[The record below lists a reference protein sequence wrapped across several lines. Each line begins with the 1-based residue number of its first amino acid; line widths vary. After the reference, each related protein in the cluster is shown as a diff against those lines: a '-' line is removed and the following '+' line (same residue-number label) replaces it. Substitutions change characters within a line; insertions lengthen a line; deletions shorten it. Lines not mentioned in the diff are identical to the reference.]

1 MRLREI
7 RDTVL
12 KTSAIQDR
20 ALQNLE
26 FNQLK
31 IDSADTT
38 ALIRSFQSC
47 RKEERYAYHS
57 SHAWMNL
64 DSQVVLPEC
73 KSIGIAGMLVCALH
87 SSTTIAKAPCF
98 APEGGRQQTDLAVFG
113 RDRNREA
120 EMNTALP
127 GYDEQLFTKLKGLR
141 MAMGS
146 SSSKSVQQL
155 SQKIQF
161 SAGAVVEIG
170 NIARSLGLEEVTAQ
184 TLSEQMKDYLRDNSR
199 AISPGRITNL
209 EDEEEEEE
217 VSEEEEV

>member
-20 ALQNLE
+20 ALLNLE

-38 ALIRSFQSC
+38 ALIRSSQSC
-47 RKEERYAYHS
+47 CKEERYPYH
-57 SHAWMNL
+57 N
-64 DSQVVLPEC
+64 
-73 KSIGIAGMLVCALH
+73 
-87 SSTTIAKAPCF
+87 
-98 APEGGRQQTDLAVFG
+98 
-113 RDRNREA
+113 
-120 EMNTALP
+120 
-127 GYDEQLFTKLKGLR
+127 
-141 MAMGS
+141 
-146 SSSKSVQQL
+146 
-155 SQKIQF
+155 
-161 SAGAVVEIG
+161 
-170 NIARSLGLEEVTAQ
+170 SLGLEEVTAQ
-184 TLSEQMKDYLRDNSR
+184 TLSEQMKDYLRDNSG